1 MEPVKNI
8 EVNGR
13 NYTVKMFSPMEAFDF
28 IHRLVLGRATGEKL
42 EQIGILALRQCH
54 TPDGKSLDDKAT
66 FEAHFSAYPAD
77 MLDLESAAIDALVE
91 PYEGVKTEEKKG
103 A

>member
-1 MEPVKNI
+1 MEPVKTI

-13 NYTVKMFSPMEAFDF
+13 NYTVKMFSPTEAFDF
-28 IHRLVLGRATGEKL
+28 IHRLILSRATGERL
-42 EQIGILALRQCH
+42 EHIGILALRQCF
-54 TPDGKSLDDKAT
+54 TPGGKALNDKAT
-66 FEAHFSAYPAD
+66 FEMHFSEYPMD

-91 PYEGVKTEEKKG
+91 PYEGTKGEEKKG